1 VVAYMVR
8 LRGDRSIVLCSWG
21 FTSGR
26 LTLEEIAD
34 KAIRAQIP
42 IHTLDMRGIGL
53 GAAGSAT
60 LTYLANNTGG
70 RNFYDNNDFDSG
82 LRDLLSPPAV
92 TYLLSFTPDDARDG
106 RYHSLKIQ
114 LPGHKGAYS
123 IEARPG
129 YFAPDANED
138 RPHTEGPIDRAV
150 LAEDKRND
158 VPVTIAAMS
167 DQLVTGEPAVSIVA
181 HVDLNRLAFRS
192 QWERHIQN
200 LRLIVALLDGAG
212 NFVAGKEGDLDLA
225 LKDSSLA
232 ELSKEGVNATLTL
245 SAPAGSYRVRMVV
258 EEQDGKLTASNA
270 QVRIP

>member
-1 VVAYMVR
+1 
-8 LRGDRSIVLCSWG
+8 
-21 FTSGR
+21 
-26 LTLEEIAD
+26 
-34 KAIRAQIP
+34 
-42 IHTLDMRGIGL
+42 
-53 GAAGSAT
+53 
-60 LTYLANNTGG
+60 
-70 RNFYDNNDFDSG
+70 
-82 LRDLLSPPAV
+82 
-92 TYLLSFTPDDARDG
+92 
-106 RYHSLKIQ
+106 
-114 LPGHKGAYS
+114 
-123 IEARPG
+123 
-129 YFAPDANED
+129 
-138 RPHTEGPIDRAV
+138 
-150 LAEDKRND
+150 
-158 VPVTIAAMS
+158 MS